1 MENNLLHL
9 AEVEVIYKQNY
20 KIIERPK
27 ITKAYDAYVL
37 FFRNW
42 NKGKISYLE
51 EFKVMLLNRDN
62 RVLGIVDVSLGGATG
77 TVVDPKIIFAIALKG
92 NASAIILCHNH
103 PSGNLKTSEADR
115 RITEQLKSGGKLL
128 EIEVHDHLIINSDD
142 GYLSFA
148 DEGLM

>member
-9 AEVEVIYKQNY
+9 AEVEVTYKQNY

-27 ITKAYDAYVL
+27 VTKAYDACVL
-37 FFRNW
+37 FSTNW

-62 RVLGIVDVSLGGATG
+62 RVLGIVDVSLGGVAG

-92 NASAIILCHNH
+92 NASALILCHNH
-103 PSGNLKTSEADR
+103 PSGSLKPSESDK
-115 RITEQLKSGGKLL
+115 RITQQLKSGGKLL
-128 EIEVHDHLIINSDD
+128 EIEVHDHLIINSDN
-142 GYLSFA
+142 GYFSFA
-148 DEGLM
+148 DNGLM